1 VKTTATVESATE
13 ISEIALYS
21 LTGALMRQIS
31 NINATSATVD
41 MQDLTSGIYLMR
53 VSGTNSVKTVR
64 VVKE

>member
-1 VKTTATVESATE
+1 
-13 ISEIALYS
+13 
-21 LTGALMRQIS
+21 MRQIS